1 MRLSIM
7 EYNRM
12 LWQGLT
18 KRVTLPAVEGQMCVL
33 DFHQPFLVKL
43 KKGYIESD
51 ENNTL
56 INEGVAFMHNNELT
70 LLVKTR

>member
-1 MRLSIM
+1 
-7 EYNRM
+7 M

-18 KRVTLPAVEGQMCVL
+18 KSVILPAVEGQMSVL
-33 DFHQPFLVKL
+33 DFHQPFVVKL
-43 KKGYIESD
+43 KRGYIKFD

-70 LLVKTR
+70 LLVKT